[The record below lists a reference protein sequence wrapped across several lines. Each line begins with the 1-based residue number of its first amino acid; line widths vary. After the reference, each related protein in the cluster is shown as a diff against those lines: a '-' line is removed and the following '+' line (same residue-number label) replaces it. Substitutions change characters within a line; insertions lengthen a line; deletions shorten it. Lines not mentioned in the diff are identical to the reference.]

1 MRIKAAHVLLT
12 GVLLTG
18 TAACGSS
25 GGSGSSASSSA
36 TSAGSTAT
44 SGAGTTAGTTAS
56 SSATTA
62 AAASSGGGDKSF
74 TFAVNP
80 WTGSAVDAYV
90 AKQVIESK
98 LGGKVTIKEIDE
110 NATWPGLDSGEIDAV
125 LEVWPSGHAKD
136 RATYIDDKKTVT
148 DIGLLGPNAKI
159 GWYIP
164 TKVAEADPKLA
175 TWEGFKD
182 AVEAKKFATAETG
195 DQGQFLMGDPSYVSY
210 DEDIIKN
217 LKLPLKFVV
226 AGSEAALIT
235 AIKQADADGKPLL
248 LQFWQPHWLHSKV
261 KLTEVK
267 LPAVTDACTASAAA
281 KDGKYACDYPV
292 DKLYKAASNKMLKKD
307 AKSIAF
313 LKKFQLTTEQQN
325 EIAAMVDGDGKK
337 PDEAAKTW
345 VDAHADIV
353 TAWLS

>member
-1 MRIKAAHVLLT
+1 MKIRAAHLVLST
-12 GVLLTG
+12 ALLAG
-18 TAACGSS
+18 AAACGSS
-25 GGSGSSASSSA
+25 GGSGSGSSASSSA
-36 TSAGSTAT
+36 TSAAA
-44 SGAGTTAGTTAS
+44 SGGAASAVKGTAGGS
-56 SSATTA
+56 
-62 AAASSGGGDKSF
+62 KEF

-136 RATYIDDKKTVT
+136 RTTYIEGKKSVL

-164 TKVAEADPKLA
+164 TKVAEANPKLK

-182 AVEAKKFATAETG
+182 AAEAKKFATAESG

-210 DEDIIKN
+210 DEEIIKN
-217 LKLPLKFVV
+217 LNLPLKFVV

-267 LPAVTDACTASAAA
+267 LPDVTDACAKSAEA

-292 DKLYKAASNKMLKKD
+292 DKLYKAMSAKATAKD
-307 AKSIAF
+307 DKIVAF
-313 LKKFQLTTEQQN
+313 LGKFQLTTEQQN
-325 EIAAMVDGDGKK
+325 EIAAMIDGDGKK

-345 VDAHADIV
+345 VDANKAIV
-353 TAWLS
+353 DGWTA